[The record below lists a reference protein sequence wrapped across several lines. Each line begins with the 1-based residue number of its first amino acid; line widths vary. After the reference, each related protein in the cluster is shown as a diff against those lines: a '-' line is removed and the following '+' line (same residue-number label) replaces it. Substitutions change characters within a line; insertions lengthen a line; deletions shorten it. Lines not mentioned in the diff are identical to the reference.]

1 MVRKVSFEFG
11 RFRIIELV
19 FENGR
24 ILFKREGHVEREGL
38 LVLLLL
44 ANSA

>member
-24 ILFKREGHVEREGL
+24 ILFKRKGHVEREGL